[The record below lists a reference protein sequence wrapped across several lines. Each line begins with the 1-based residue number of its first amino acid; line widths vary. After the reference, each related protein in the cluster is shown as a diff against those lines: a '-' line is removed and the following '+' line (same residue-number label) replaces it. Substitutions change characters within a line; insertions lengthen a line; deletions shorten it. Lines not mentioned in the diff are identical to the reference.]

1 MASFTSDGVQIAYD
15 DITSTPSGGGSRSEG
30 GRIAQGDPGAGAERT
45 IVLIHG
51 FASNR
56 NEGWKRTSWY
66 SAFDRRRTRVIALDQ
81 RGHGESEKL
90 YEPEAY
96 VRGKLAGDVL
106 ALMDHLGVRR
116 ADVFGYS
123 MGTRTALGV
132 AIAAPDRVSNLILGG
147 VGGKLLESPPAVA
160 GEPMAEAMLA
170 EDPATITDP
179 MLRSFRH
186 FADEQGEDR
195 KALAAVTRVKN
206 PPLDRAAMARLPMP
220 VLVVA
225 GQGDTGAGDPEA
237 LARIFPDGRG
247 VTVAGCDHFS
257 AIPHALTKAA
267 VFDFLDGLMD
277 DDFPPF
283 E

>member
-1 MASFTSDGVQIAYD
+1 MASFNSDGVQIAYD
-15 DITSTPSGGGSRSEG
+15 DITP
-30 GRIAQGDPGAGAERT
+30 AAGAERT
-45 IVLIHG
+45 VVLIHG

-56 NEGWKRTSWY
+56 NEGWRRTGWY
-66 SAFDRRRTRVIALDQ
+66 GAFERRRIRVIALDQ

-96 VRGKLAGDVL
+96 GREKLAGDVS
-106 ALMDHLGVRR
+106 ALMDHLGVRH

-123 MGTRTALGV
+123 MGTRTAL
-132 AIAAPDRVSNLILGG
+132 ALALAAPDRVSNLMLGG
-147 VGGKLLESPPAVA
+147 VGEKMLEPSPAVV

-170 EDPATITDP
+170 EDPSTITQP
-179 MLRSFRH
+179 MLQSFRQ

-195 KALAAVTRVKN
+195 KALATVTRVRN
-206 PPLDRAAMARLPMP
+206 SPLDQAAMAVLPMP

-225 GQGDTGAGDPEA
+225 GQGDTGAGDPEG
-237 LARIFPDGRG
+237 LSRIFPHGHA
-247 VTVAGCDHFS
+247 VTVPGCDHFS

-267 VFDFLDGLMD
+267 VFDFLDGLLD

>member
-1 MASFTSDGVQIAYD
+1 MATFTSDGVQLAYD
-15 DITSTPSGGGSRSEG
+15 DFSPPGGV
-30 GRIAQGDPGAGAERT
+30 QRT

-56 NEGWKRTSWY
+56 NEGWKRTGWY
-66 SAFDRRRTRVIALDQ
+66 TAFERRGFRVIALDQ
-81 RGHGESEKL
+81 RGHGESAKL
-90 YEPEAY
+90 YEPQAY
-96 VRGKLAGDVL
+96 ERERLAADVL
-106 ALMDHLGVRR
+106 NLMDHLGVER

-123 MGTRTALGV
+123 MGTRTALEL
-132 AIAAPDRVSNLILGG
+132 AIAQPDRVSRLILGG
-147 VGGKLLESPPAVA
+147 IGGKLLEPAPDVA
-160 GEPMAEAMLA
+160 GEPMADAMLA
-170 EDPATITDP
+170 EDPATITQP
-179 MLRSFRH
+179 MLKSFRQ

-206 PPLDRAAMARLPMP
+206 MPLNREAMEELPMP

-225 GQGDTGAGDPEA
+225 GQGDEGAGDPEA
-237 LARIFPDGRG
+237 LARVFPHGKG
-247 VTVAGCDHFS
+247 VSIPGCDHFS

-267 VFDFLDGLMD
+267 VFDFLDGLLD